1 MYLPLR
7 PLSSVHSWR
16 YPVLGPVILAA
27 SRSDKMRR
35 FVSAAPGTKQVVDR
49 FIAGESVDQVVPIVQ
64 DAADKGLEVTLDVVG
79 EDITTP
85 AQAEAARDAYLEL
98 IERLKVLDLG
108 PRAEMSVK
116 LSMFGQSL
124 PSPAATLNGEP
135 SGLAPTFPGGHE
147 LALANVRPVV
157 EAAAAIG
164 TTVTLDAEDHTTL
177 DSMFAIHEELRK
189 DFPQTGCVIQSYL
202 FRTEDDARR
211 LAAAG
216 SRVRIVKGAY
226 KEPASVAYQDKAE
239 IDKAYVRITK
249 ILMAGEGY
257 PMIGSHDP
265 RLIAIAQ
272 ELGRQYGRKL
282 DEYEFQML
290 YGIRSDE
297 HIRLA
302 AEGHRM
308 RVYTAYG
315 TDWYGYFMRRLAEKP
330 ANLLFFG
337 RSVLTKG

>member
-1 MYLPLR
+1 M
-7 PLSSVHSWR
+7 
-16 YPVLGPVILAA
+16 LGPVILAA
-27 SRSDKMRR
+27 SRSDRMRR
-35 FVSAAPGTKQVVDR
+35 FISAAPGTKQVVDR
-49 FIAGESVDQVVPIVQ
+49 FIAGENVDHVLPVIRESVG
-64 DAADKGLEVTLDVVG
+64 KGLELTLDVVG

-85 AQAEAARDAYLEL
+85 AEAAAARDAYLEL
-98 IERLKVLDLG
+98 VGRLKDLG
-108 PRAEMSVK
+108 LGAKAEMSVK
-116 LSMFGQSL
+116 LSMFGQAL
-124 PSPAATLNGEP
+124 PSPATTPDEGP
-135 SGLAPTFPGGHE
+135 SGPASAFPGGHE

-189 DFPQTGCVIQSYL
+189 DFPQTGCVIQAYL

-239 IDKAYVRITK
+239 IDKAYVRIMK
-249 ILMAGEGY
+249 ILMEGDGY

-265 RLIAIAQ
+265 RLVAIAQ
-272 ELGRQYGRKL
+272 ELGRKAGRKL

-297 HIRLA
+297 HVRLA

-330 ANLLFFG
+330 ANLLFFA
-337 RSVLTKG
+337 RSILTKG

>member
-1 MYLPLR
+1 M
-7 PLSSVHSWR
+7 
-16 YPVLGPVILAA
+16 LGPVILAA

-35 FVSAAPGTKQVVDR
+35 LISAAPVTKPVVDR
-49 FIAGESVDQVVPIVQ
+49 FIPGETVDQVVPIIE
-64 DAADKGLEVTLDVVG
+64 DLTAKGLELTMDVVG

-85 AQAEAARDAYLEL
+85 EQAAAARDAYLAL
-98 IERLKVLDLG
+98 IDRLRELDLG
-108 PRAEMSVK
+108 TRAEMSVK
-116 LSMFGQSL
+116 LSMFGQAL
-124 PSPAATLNGEP
+124 E
-135 SGLAPTFPGGHE
+135 GGHE

-189 DFPQTGCVIQSYL
+189 DFPQTGCVIQAYL
-202 FRTEDDARR
+202 FRTEADARR
-211 LAAAG
+211 LAENG
-216 SRVRIVKGAY
+216 SRVRLVKGAY
-226 KEPASVAYQDKAE
+226 KEPAEVAYQQKAE
-239 IDKAYVRITK
+239 TDKAYVRILK
-249 ILMAGEGY
+249 ILMEGEGY

-265 RLIAIAQ
+265 RIISIAQ
-272 ELGRQYGRKL
+272 ELARRAGRKL

-290 YGIRSDE
+290 YGIRGDE
-297 HIRLA
+297 HLRLA

-330 ANLLFFG
+330 ANLLFFA
-337 RSVLTKG
+337 RSILTKG

>member
-1 MYLPLR
+1 M
-7 PLSSVHSWR
+7 
-16 YPVLGPVILAA
+16 LGPVILAA

-35 FVSAAPGTKQVVDR
+35 IVSAAPVTKPVVNR
-49 FIAGESVDQVVPIVQ
+49 FIPGETVDQVIPIVEDLTQ
-64 DAADKGLEVTLDVVG
+64 AGLEVTLDVVG
-79 EDITTP
+79 EDITEVE
-85 AQAEAARDAYLEL
+85 QSYAARDAYLQL
-98 IERLKVLDLG
+98 IERLAELG
-108 PRAEMSVK
+108 LGEKAEMSVK
-116 LSMFGQSL
+116 LSMFGQAL
-124 PSPAATLNGEP
+124 E
-135 SGLAPTFPGGHE
+135 GGHE

-189 DFPQTGCVIQSYL
+189 DFPQTGCVIQAYL
-202 FRTEDDARR
+202 FRTEADARR
-211 LAAAG
+211 LADNG

-226 KEPASVAYQDKAE
+226 KEPAEVAYQDKAE
-239 IDKAYVRITK
+239 IDKAYVRILK
-249 ILMAGEGY
+249 ILMDGEGY

-265 RLIAIAQ
+265 RLIAIGQ
-272 ELGRQYGRKL
+272 ELARKAGRKL

-290 YGIRSDE
+290 YGIRSEE
-297 HIRLA
+297 HLRLA

-330 ANLLFFG
+330 ANLLFFV
-337 RSVLTKG
+337 RSMITKN

>member
-1 MYLPLR
+1 M
-7 PLSSVHSWR
+7 
-16 YPVLGPVILAA
+16 LGPVILAA

-35 FVSAAPGTKQVVDR
+35 IVSAAPVTKPVVNR
-49 FIAGESVDQVVPIVQ
+49 FIPGETVDQVIPIVE
-64 DAADKGLEVTLDVVG
+64 DLTRRGLEITLDVVG
-79 EDITTP
+79 EDIT
-85 AQAEAARDAYLEL
+85 AVEQSHAARDAYLEL
-98 IERLKVLDLG
+98 IERLAALG
-108 PRAEMSVK
+108 LGETVEMSVK
-116 LSMFGQSL
+116 LSMFGQAL
-124 PSPAATLNGEP
+124 E
-135 SGLAPTFPGGHE
+135 GGHE

-177 DSMFAIHEELRK
+177 DSMFAIHEELRR
-189 DFPQTGCVIQSYL
+189 DFPQTGCVIQAYL
-202 FRTEDDARR
+202 FRTEADAHR

-239 IDKAYVRITK
+239 IDKAYVRIMK
-249 ILMAGEGY
+249 ILMEGDGY

-265 RLIAIAQ
+265 RLIAIGQ
-272 ELGRQYGRKL
+272 ELARQAGRKL

-290 YGIRSDE
+290 YGIRSEE
-297 HIRLA
+297 HLRLA

-330 ANLLFFG
+330 ANLLFFL
-337 RSVLTKG
+337 RSMITKN

>member
-1 MYLPLR
+1 M
-7 PLSSVHSWR
+7 
-16 YPVLGPVILAA
+16 LGPAILAA

-35 FVSAAPGTKQVVDR
+35 IVSAAPVTKPVVNR
-49 FIAGESVDQVVPIVQ
+49 FIPGETVDQVIPIVE
-64 DAADKGLEVTLDVVG
+64 DLTGKGLEVTLDVVG
-79 EDITTP
+79 EDITTVE
-85 AQAEAARDAYLEL
+85 QSHAARDAYLEL
-98 IERLKVLDLG
+98 IEQLAHLG
-108 PRAEMSVK
+108 LGETVEMSVK
-116 LSMFGQSL
+116 LSMFGQAL
-124 PSPAATLNGEP
+124 E
-135 SGLAPTFPGGHE
+135 GGHE

-177 DSMFAIHEELRK
+177 DSMFAIHEELRRS
-189 DFPQTGCVIQSYL
+189 FPQTGCVIQAYL
-202 FRTEDDARR
+202 FRTEADARR

-226 KEPASVAYQDKAE
+226 KEPAEVAYQDKAE
-239 IDKAYVRITK
+239 IDKAYVRILK
-249 ILMAGEGY
+249 ILMEGEGY

-265 RLIAIAQ
+265 RLIAIGQ
-272 ELGRQYGRKL
+272 ELARQAGRKL

-290 YGIRSDE
+290 YGIRSEE
-297 HIRLA
+297 HLRLA

-330 ANLLFFG
+330 ANLLFFL
-337 RSVLTKG
+337 RSMITKN

>member
-1 MYLPLR
+1 
-7 PLSSVHSWR
+7 
-16 YPVLGPVILAA
+16 
-27 SRSDKMRR
+27 
-35 FVSAAPGTKQVVDR
+35 
-49 FIAGESVDQVVPIVQ
+49 
-64 DAADKGLEVTLDVVG
+64 
-79 EDITTP
+79 
-85 AQAEAARDAYLEL
+85 
-98 IERLKVLDLG
+98 
-108 PRAEMSVK
+108 MSVK
-116 LSMFGQSL
+116 LSMFGQAL
-124 PSPAATLNGEP
+124 E
-135 SGLAPTFPGGHE
+135 GGHE

-189 DFPQTGCVIQSYL
+189 DFPQTGCVIQAYL
-202 FRTEDDARR
+202 FRTEADARR

-226 KEPASVAYQDKAE
+226 KEPAEVAYQDKGE
-239 IDKAYVRITK
+239 IDKAYVRILK
-249 ILMAGEGY
+249 ILMEGEGY

-265 RLIAIAQ
+265 RLIAIGQ
-272 ELGRQYGRKL
+272 ELARRAGRKL

-290 YGIRSDE
+290 YGIRSEE
-297 HIRLA
+297 HMRLA

-330 ANLLFFG
+330 GQPALLRPLDDHQELDFG
-337 RSVLTKG
+337 QAPSLRSPEHPSQRSQGTHGRCDPGPRPGQRAGARLRPWFPGARPSGSQAQGAGREPRRPADDHQR

>member
-1 MYLPLR
+1 M
-7 PLSSVHSWR
+7 
-16 YPVLGPVILAA
+16 LGPVILAA

-49 FIAGESVDQVVPIVQ
+49 FIAGETLDQVVTVIE
-64 DAADKGLEVTLDVVG
+64 DAAGRGLELTLDVVG

-85 AQAEAARDAYLEL
+85 EQAAAARDAYLEL
-98 IERLKVLDLG
+98 IDRLKDLG
-108 PRAEMSVK
+108 LGTRAEMSVK
-116 LSMFGQSL
+116 LSMFGQAL
-124 PSPAATLNGEP
+124 PSSTASLDGDA
-135 SGLAPTFPGGHE
+135 SGSADTFPGGHD

-189 DFPQTGCVIQSYL
+189 DHPETGCVIQAYL
-202 FRTEDDARR
+202 FRTEEDARR

-239 IDKAYVRITK
+239 IDKAYVRILRT
-249 ILMAGEGY
+249 LMEGEGY

-272 ELGRQYGRKL
+272 ELGRKAGRKP

-290 YGIRSDE
+290 YGIRTDE
-297 HIRLA
+297 QTRLA

-337 RSVLTKG
+337 RSILTKG

>member
-1 MYLPLR
+1 M
-7 PLSSVHSWR
+7 
-16 YPVLGPVILAA
+16 LGPVILAA

-35 FVSAAPGTKQVVDR
+35 IVSAAPVTKPVVNR
-49 FIAGESVDQVVPIVQ
+49 FIPGETVDQVIPIVEELTR
-64 DAADKGLEVTLDVVG
+64 AGLEVTLDVVG
-79 EDITTP
+79 EDITEV
-85 AQAEAARDAYLEL
+85 AQSHAARDAYLQL
-98 IERLKVLDLG
+98 IERLAELG
-108 PRAEMSVK
+108 LGEKAEMSVK
-116 LSMFGQSL
+116 LSMFGQAL
-124 PSPAATLNGEP
+124 E
-135 SGLAPTFPGGHE
+135 GGHE

-177 DSMFAIHEELRK
+177 DSMFAIHEELRR
-189 DFPQTGCVIQSYL
+189 DFPQTGCVIQAYL
-202 FRTEDDARR
+202 FRTEADARR

-226 KEPASVAYQDKAE
+226 KEPAEVAYLDKAE
-239 IDKAYVRITK
+239 IDKAYVRILK
-249 ILMAGEGY
+249 ILMDGEGY

-265 RLIAIAQ
+265 RLIAIGQ
-272 ELGRQYGRKL
+272 ELARKAGRKL

-290 YGIRSDE
+290 YGIRSEE
-297 HIRLA
+297 HLRLA

-330 ANLLFFG
+330 ANLLFFV
-337 RSVLTKG
+337 RSMITKN

>member
-1 MYLPLR
+1 M
-7 PLSSVHSWR
+7 
-16 YPVLGPVILAA
+16 LGPAILAA

-35 FVSAAPGTKQVVDR
+35 IVSAAPVTKPVVTR
-49 FIAGESVDQVVPIVQ
+49 FIPGETVDQVIPIVE
-64 DAADKGLEVTLDVVG
+64 DLARKGLEVTLDVVG
-79 EDITTP
+79 EDITTVE
-85 AQAEAARDAYLEL
+85 QSYAARDAYLEL
-98 IERLKVLDLG
+98 IGWLKELELG
-108 PRAEMSVK
+108 ERAEMSVK
-116 LSMFGQSL
+116 LSMFGQAL
-124 PSPAATLNGEP
+124 E
-135 SGLAPTFPGGHE
+135 GGHE

-189 DFPQTGCVIQSYL
+189 DFPQTGCVIQAYL
-202 FRTEDDARR
+202 FRTEADARR
-211 LAAAG
+211 LAANG

-226 KEPASVAYQDKAE
+226 KEPAEVAYQDKAE
-239 IDKAYVRITK
+239 IDKAYVRILKT
-249 ILMAGEGY
+249 LMEGEGY

-272 ELGRQYGRKL
+272 ELARAAGRKL

-290 YGIRSDE
+290 YGIRSEE
-297 HIRLA
+297 HLRLA

-330 ANLLFFG
+330 ANLLFFL
-337 RSVLTKG
+337 RSMITKN

>member
-1 MYLPLR
+1 M
-7 PLSSVHSWR
+7 
-16 YPVLGPVILAA
+16 LGPVILAA

-49 FIAGESVDQVVPIVQ
+49 FIAGETVDQVVTVIE
-64 DAADKGLEVTLDVVG
+64 DAAGRGLELTLDVVG

-85 AQAEAARDAYLEL
+85 EQAAAARDAYLEL
-98 IERLKVLDLG
+98 IDRLKDLG
-108 PRAEMSVK
+108 LGTRAEMSVK
-116 LSMFGQSL
+116 LSMFGQAL
-124 PSPAATLNGEP
+124 PSPTATLDGAA
-135 SGLAPTFPGGHE
+135 SGPAGTLLGGHD

-189 DFPQTGCVIQSYL
+189 DHPETGCVIQAYL
-202 FRTEDDARR
+202 FRTEEDARR

-239 IDKAYVRITK
+239 IDKAYVRILR
-249 ILMAGEGY
+249 ILMEGEGY

-272 ELGRQYGRKL
+272 ELGRKAGRKP
-282 DEYEFQML
+282 DDYEFQML
-290 YGIRSDE
+290 YGIRTDE
-297 HIRLA
+297 QTRLA

-337 RSVLTKG
+337 RSILTKG

>member
-1 MYLPLR
+1 M
-7 PLSSVHSWR
+7 
-16 YPVLGPVILAA
+16 LGPAILAA

-35 FVSAAPGTKQVVDR
+35 IVSAAPVTKPVVNR
-49 FIAGESVDQVVPIVQ
+49 FIPGETVDQVIPIVE
-64 DAADKGLEVTLDVVG
+64 DLTAKGLEVTLDVVG
-79 EDITTP
+79 EDITTVE
-85 AQAEAARDAYLEL
+85 QSHAARDAYLQL
-98 IERLKVLDLG
+98 IERLARLG
-108 PRAEMSVK
+108 LGETVEMSVK
-116 LSMFGQSL
+116 LSMFGQAL
-124 PSPAATLNGEP
+124 E
-135 SGLAPTFPGGHE
+135 GGHE

-177 DSMFAIHEELRK
+177 DSMFAIHEELRR
-189 DFPQTGCVIQSYL
+189 DFPQTGCVIQAYL
-202 FRTEDDARR
+202 FRTEADARR

-226 KEPASVAYQDKAE
+226 KEPAEVAYQDKAE
-239 IDKAYVRITK
+239 IDKAYVRILK
-249 ILMAGEGY
+249 ILMDGDGY

-265 RLIAIAQ
+265 RLIAIGQ
-272 ELGRQYGRKL
+272 ELARKAGRKL

-290 YGIRSDE
+290 YGIRGEE
-297 HIRLA
+297 HLRLA

-330 ANLLFFG
+330 ANLLFFL
-337 RSVLTKG
+337 RSMITKN

>member
-1 MYLPLR
+1 M
-7 PLSSVHSWR
+7 
-16 YPVLGPVILAA
+16 LGPAILAA

-35 FVSAAPGTKQVVDR
+35 IVSAAPVTKPVVNR
-49 FIAGESVDQVVPIVQ
+49 FIPGETVDQVIPIVE
-64 DAADKGLEVTLDVVG
+64 DLTGKGLEVTLDVVG
-79 EDITTP
+79 EDITTVE
-85 AQAEAARDAYLEL
+85 QSHAARDAYLQL
-98 IERLKVLDLG
+98 VAQLVPLG
-108 PRAEMSVK
+108 LGETVEMSVK
-116 LSMFGQSL
+116 LSMFGQAL
-124 PSPAATLNGEP
+124 E
-135 SGLAPTFPGGHE
+135 GGHE

-177 DSMFAIHEELRK
+177 DSMFAIHEELRREY
-189 DFPQTGCVIQSYL
+189 PQTGCVIQAYL
-202 FRTEDDARR
+202 FRTEADARR

-226 KEPASVAYQDKAE
+226 KEPAEVAYQDKAE
-239 IDKAYVRITK
+239 IDKAYVRILR
-249 ILMAGEGY
+249 ILMEGEGY

-272 ELGRQYGRKL
+272 ELARKAGRKL

-290 YGIRSDE
+290 YGIRGEE
-297 HIRLA
+297 HLRLA

-330 ANLLFFG
+330 ANLLFFL
-337 RSVLTKG
+337 RSMITKN

>member
-1 MYLPLR
+1 M
-7 PLSSVHSWR
+7 
-16 YPVLGPVILAA
+16 LGPAILAA

-35 FVSAAPGTKQVVDR
+35 IVSAAPVTKPVVNR
-49 FIAGESVDQVVPIVQ
+49 FIPGETVDQVIPIVEELTR
-64 DAADKGLEVTLDVVG
+64 KGLEVTLDVVG
-79 EDITTP
+79 EDIT
-85 AQAEAARDAYLEL
+85 AVEQSYAARDAYLEL
-98 IERLKVLDLG
+98 IERLKELG
-108 PRAEMSVK
+108 LGEAVEMSVK
-116 LSMFGQSL
+116 LSMFGQAL
-124 PSPAATLNGEP
+124 E
-135 SGLAPTFPGGHE
+135 GGHE

-177 DSMFAIHEELRK
+177 DSMFAIHEELRR
-189 DFPQTGCVIQSYL
+189 DFPQTGCVIQAYL
-202 FRTEDDARR
+202 FRTEADARR

-226 KEPASVAYQDKAE
+226 KEPAEVAYQDKAE
-239 IDKAYVRITK
+239 IDKAYVRIMR
-249 ILMAGEGY
+249 ILMEGDGY

-265 RLIAIAQ
+265 RLISIAQ
-272 ELGRQYGRKL
+272 ELARQAGRKL

-290 YGIRSDE
+290 YGIRSEE
-297 HIRLA
+297 HLRLA

-330 ANLLFFG
+330 ANLLFFL
-337 RSVLTKG
+337 RSMITKN

>member
-1 MYLPLR
+1 M
-7 PLSSVHSWR
+7 
-16 YPVLGPVILAA
+16 LGPVILAA
-27 SRSDKMRR
+27 SRSDRMRR
-35 FVSAAPGTKQVVDR
+35 LISAAPVTKQVVDR
-49 FIAGESVDQVVPIVQ
+49 FIPGETVDDIVPIIK
-64 DAADKGLEVTLDVVG
+64 DLTAKGLELTMDVVG

-85 AQAEAARDAYLEL
+85 GQAAAARDAYLQL
-98 IERLKVLDLG
+98 IDRLKPLELG
-108 PRAEMSVK
+108 EKVEMSVK
-116 LSMFGQSL
+116 LSMFGQALES
-124 PSPAATLNGEP
+124 
-135 SGLAPTFPGGHE
+135 GHE

-189 DFPQTGCVIQSYL
+189 DFPKTGCVIQAYL
-202 FRTEDDARR
+202 FRTEADARR

-216 SRVRIVKGAY
+216 SRVRLVKGAY
-226 KEPASVAYQDKAE
+226 KEPAEVAYQQKQE
-239 IDKAYVRITK
+239 IDKAYVRILR
-249 ILMAGEGY
+249 ILMEGEGY

-272 ELGRQYGRKL
+272 ELAHRAGRKPA
-282 DEYEFQML
+282 EYEFQML
-290 YGIRSDE
+290 YGIRGEE
-297 HIRLA
+297 HLRLA

-330 ANLLFFG
+330 ANLRFFL
-337 RSVLTKG
+337 RSMVSKG

>member
-1 MYLPLR
+1 M
-7 PLSSVHSWR
+7 
-16 YPVLGPVILAA
+16 LGPVILAA
-27 SRSDKMRR
+27 SRSDRMRR
-35 FVSAAPGTKQVVDR
+35 LISAAPVTRQVVDR
-49 FIAGESVDQVVPIVQ
+49 FIPGETVDEILPIVRELT
-64 DAADKGLEVTLDVVG
+64 DNGLELTMDVVG

-85 AQAEAARDAYLEL
+85 EQAEAARDAYLEL
-98 IERLKVLDLG
+98 IDRLKPLG
-108 PRAEMSVK
+108 LGARAEMSVK
-116 LSMFGQSL
+116 LSMFGQCL
-124 PSPAATLNGEP
+124 PSPTTALDGGP
-135 SGLAPTFPGGHE
+135 SGPAPAFPGGHE

-157 EAAAAIG
+157 EAAAEIG

-189 DFPQTGCVIQSYL
+189 DFPRTGCVIQAYL
-202 FRTEDDARR
+202 FRTEEDARR

-216 SRVRIVKGAY
+216 SRVRLVKGAY
-226 KEPASVAYQDKAE
+226 KEPAEVAYQQRHE
-239 IDKAYVRITK
+239 IDKAYVRILRT
-249 ILMAGEGY
+249 LMEGEGY

-272 ELGRQYGRKL
+272 ELARTAGRKL

-290 YGIRSDE
+290 YGIRGDE
-297 HIRLA
+297 HLRLA

-330 ANLLFFG
+330 ANLRFFA
-337 RSVLTKG
+337 RSMISRG

>member
-1 MYLPLR
+1 
-7 PLSSVHSWR
+7 
-16 YPVLGPVILAA
+16 VILAA

-35 FVSAAPGTKQVVDR
+35 IVSAAPVTKPVVNR
-49 FIAGESVDQVVPIVQ
+49 FIPGETVDQVIPIVE
-64 DAADKGLEVTLDVVG
+64 DLTRRGLEITLDVVG
-79 EDITTP
+79 EDIT
-85 AQAEAARDAYLEL
+85 AVEQSHAARDAYLEL
-98 IERLKVLDLG
+98 IERLAALGLGEKV
-108 PRAEMSVK
+108 EMSVK
-116 LSMFGQSL
+116 LSMFGQAL
-124 PSPAATLNGEP
+124 E
-135 SGLAPTFPGGHE
+135 GGHE

-177 DSMFAIHEELRK
+177 DSMFAIHEELRR
-189 DFPQTGCVIQSYL
+189 DFPQTGCVIQAYL
-202 FRTEDDARR
+202 FRTEADAHR

-226 KEPASVAYQDKAE
+226 KEPAAVAYQDKAE
-239 IDKAYVRITK
+239 IDKAYVRIMK
-249 ILMAGEGY
+249 ILMEGDGY

-265 RLIAIAQ
+265 RLIAIGQ
-272 ELGRQYGRKL
+272 ELARQAGRKL

-290 YGIRSDE
+290 YGIRSEE
-297 HIRLA
+297 HLRLA

-330 ANLLFFG
+330 ANLLFFL
-337 RSVLTKG
+337 RSMITKN

>member
-1 MYLPLR
+1 M
-7 PLSSVHSWR
+7 
-16 YPVLGPVILAA
+16 LGPVILAA
-27 SRSDKMRR
+27 SRSDRMRR
-35 FVSAAPGTKQVVDR
+35 LVSAAPVTKQVVDR
-49 FIAGESVDQVVPIVQ
+49 FIPGETVDEIVPIVE
-64 DAADKGLEVTLDVVG
+64 DLTAKGLDLTMDVVG

-85 AQAEAARDAYLEL
+85 AQAEAARDAYLAL
-98 IERLKVLDLG
+98 IDRLKGLELG
-108 PRAEMSVK
+108 TRAEMSVK
-116 LSMFGQSL
+116 LSMFGQAL
-124 PSPAATLNGEP
+124 
-135 SGLAPTFPGGHE
+135 PGGHE

-189 DFPQTGCVIQSYL
+189 DFPQTGCVIQAYL
-202 FRTEDDARR
+202 FRTEADARR
-211 LAAAG
+211 LAANG

-226 KEPASVAYQDKAE
+226 KEPAEVAYQDKAE
-239 IDKAYVRITK
+239 IDKAYVRIMR
-249 ILMAGEGY
+249 ILMEGSGY

-265 RLIAIAQ
+265 RLISIAQ
-272 ELGRQYGRKL
+272 ELAHRAGRKL

-290 YGIRSDE
+290 YGIRGDE
-297 HIRLA
+297 HLRLA

-330 ANLLFFG
+330 ANLRFFV
-337 RSVLTKG
+337 RSMLTRG

>member
-1 MYLPLR
+1 
-7 PLSSVHSWR
+7 
-16 YPVLGPVILAA
+16 
-27 SRSDKMRR
+27 MRR
-35 FVSAAPGTKQVVDR
+35 FVSAAPGTKQVVGR
-49 FIAGESVDQVVPIVQ
+49 FIAGETVEQVIPIVR

-79 EDITTP
+79 EDITTRE
-85 AQAEAARDAYLEL
+85 QAFAARDAYLEL
-98 IERLKVLDLG
+98 VERLKGLG
-108 PRAEMSVK
+108 LGERAEMSVK

-124 PSPAATLNGEP
+124 PSPAATPNGGP
-135 SGLAPTFPGGHE
+135 SGPAPQFPGGHE

-189 DFPQTGCVIQSYL
+189 DFPQTGCVIQAYL

-211 LAAAG
+211 LAANG

-226 KEPASVAYQDKAE
+226 KEPATVAFQDKAE
-239 IDKAYVRITK
+239 IDKAYVRILK
-249 ILMAGEGY
+249 ILMAGDGY

-265 RLIAIAQ
+265 RLIAVSQ
-272 ELGRQYGRKL
+272 ELARRAGRKL

-290 YGIRSDE
+290 YGIRSEE
-297 HIRLA
+297 HVRLA

-330 ANLLFFG
+330 ANLLFFV
-337 RSVLTKG
+337 RSMITKN

>member
-1 MYLPLR
+1 M
-7 PLSSVHSWR
+7 
-16 YPVLGPVILAA
+16 LGPVILAA
-27 SRSDKMRR
+27 SRSDRMRR
-35 FVSAAPGTKQVVDR
+35 LISAAPVTKQVVDR
-49 FIAGESVDQVVPIVQ
+49 FIPGETVDDIVPIIK
-64 DAADKGLEVTLDVVG
+64 DLTAKGLELTMDVVG

-85 AQAEAARDAYLEL
+85 GQAAAARDAYLQL
-98 IERLKVLDLG
+98 IDRLKPLELG
-108 PRAEMSVK
+108 EKVEMSVK
-116 LSMFGQSL
+116 LSMFGQAL
-124 PSPAATLNGEP
+124 E
-135 SGLAPTFPGGHE
+135 GGHE

-189 DFPQTGCVIQSYL
+189 DFPKTGCVIQAYL
-202 FRTEDDARR
+202 FRTEADARR

-216 SRVRIVKGAY
+216 SRVRLVKGAY
-226 KEPASVAYQDKAE
+226 KEPAEVAYQQKQE
-239 IDKAYVRITK
+239 IDKAYVRILR
-249 ILMAGEGY
+249 ILMEGEGY

-272 ELGRQYGRKL
+272 ELAHRAGRKPA
-282 DEYEFQML
+282 EYEFQML
-290 YGIRSDE
+290 YGIRGEE
-297 HIRLA
+297 HLRLA

-330 ANLLFFG
+330 ANLRFFL
-337 RSVLTKG
+337 RSMVSKG

>member
-1 MYLPLR
+1 M
-7 PLSSVHSWR
+7 
-16 YPVLGPVILAA
+16 LGPAILAA

-35 FVSAAPGTKQVVDR
+35 IVSAAPVTKPVVNR
-49 FIAGESVDQVVPIVQ
+49 FIPGETVDQVIPIVEELTG
-64 DAADKGLEVTLDVVG
+64 KGLEVTLDVVG
-79 EDITTP
+79 EDITTVE
-85 AQAEAARDAYLEL
+85 QSHAARDAYLQL
-98 IERLKVLDLG
+98 IEQLEHLG
-108 PRAEMSVK
+108 LGETVEMSVK
-116 LSMFGQSL
+116 LSMFGQAL
-124 PSPAATLNGEP
+124 D
-135 SGLAPTFPGGHE
+135 GGHE

-177 DSMFAIHEELRK
+177 DSMFAIHEELRR
-189 DFPQTGCVIQSYL
+189 DFPQTGCVIQAYL
-202 FRTEDDARR
+202 FRTEADARR

-226 KEPASVAYQDKAE
+226 KEPAEVAYQDKAE
-239 IDKAYVRITK
+239 IDKAYVRVLR
-249 ILMAGEGY
+249 ILMEGDGY

-265 RLIAIAQ
+265 RLIAIGQ
-272 ELGRQYGRKL
+272 ELARKAGRKL

-290 YGIRSDE
+290 YGIRGEE
-297 HIRLA
+297 HLRLA

-330 ANLLFFG
+330 ANLLFFL
-337 RSVLTKG
+337 RSMITKN

>member
-1 MYLPLR
+1 M
-7 PLSSVHSWR
+7 
-16 YPVLGPVILAA
+16 LGPVILAA

-35 FVSAAPGTKQVVDR
+35 FVSAAPGTKQVVAR
-49 FIAGESVDQVVPIVQ
+49 FIAGESVDQVIPIVQ
-64 DAADKGLEVTLDVVG
+64 ETADKGLEVTLDVVG
-79 EDITTP
+79 EDITTVE
-85 AQAEAARDAYLEL
+85 QSYAARDAYLEL
-98 IERLKVLDLG
+98 VERLKDLG
-108 PRAEMSVK
+108 LGTRAEMSVK
-116 LSMFGQSL
+116 LSMFGQAL
-124 PSPAATLNGEP
+124 E
-135 SGLAPTFPGGHE
+135 GGHE

-189 DFPQTGCVIQSYL
+189 DFPQTGCVIQAYL

-211 LAAAG
+211 LSAAG

-226 KEPASVAYQDKAE
+226 KEPASVAYQDKGE
-239 IDKAYVRITK
+239 IDKAYVRILK
-249 ILMAGEGY
+249 ILMEGDGY

-265 RLIAIAQ
+265 RLIAITQ
-272 ELGRQYGRKL
+272 ELARRAGRKL
-282 DEYEFQML
+282 DDYEFQML
-290 YGIRSDE
+290 YGIRSE
-297 HIRLA
+297 EQERLA

-330 ANLLFFG
+330 ANLLFFA
-337 RSVLTKG
+337 RSILTKG

>member
-1 MYLPLR
+1 MLA
-7 PLSSVHSWR
+7 
-16 YPVLGPVILAA
+16 PVILAA

-49 FIAGESVDQVVPIVQ
+49 FIAGETVDHVIPIVEEITGR
-64 DAADKGLEVTLDVVG
+64 GLEVTLDVVG
-79 EDITTP
+79 EDITTVE
-85 AQAEAARDAYLEL
+85 QSHAARDAYLEL
-98 IERLKVLDLG
+98 VSRLEELG
-108 PRAEMSVK
+108 LGERAEMSVK
-116 LSMFGQSL
+116 LSMFGQAL
-124 PSPAATLNGEP
+124 E
-135 SGLAPTFPGGHE
+135 GGHE

-177 DSMFAIHEELRK
+177 DSMFAIHQELRK
-189 DFPQTGCVIQSYL
+189 DFPQTGCVIQAYL
-202 FRTEDDARR
+202 FRTEEDARR
-211 LAAAG
+211 LAADG

-226 KEPASVAYQDKAE
+226 KEPASVALQDKSE
-239 IDKAYVRITK
+239 IDKAYVRIMK
-249 ILMAGEGY
+249 ILMEGEGY

-265 RLIAIAQ
+265 RLISIGQ
-272 ELGRQYGRKL
+272 ELARRAGRKL

-290 YGIRSDE
+290 YGIRSE
-297 HIRLA
+297 EQNRLA

-330 ANLLFFG
+330 ANLLFFA
-337 RSVLTKG
+337 RSILTKG